1 MGDTSTSIA
10 SSAYTQPRTN
20 RQEVMSGIHSGSAG
34 AGGGGGSSGGGGSG
48 AASVLPTAALSSR
61 KLTFNASI
69 PLLIELADPP
79 TSETTPIAQYYCKI
93 PRIAYLP
100 LLLPTLRKYFLESLL
115 DEAALLTLKD
125 DQFWFEFNGQPLR
138 WHWPVGLLFDV
149 HTSNPA
155 ETGVGPSGALGGFG
169 RPTSTASS
177 PGRQQLDSYFS
188 PPVPPGGGATTS
200 AHSPALSS
208 HRSNLPWRIKLH
220 LKTPPSDKLNMS
232 PSVEACRANFMS
244 MVKEAD
250 FVRWGTTRRVV
261 NLRRTE
267 QDALWEGVVEHDF
280 EKYWS
285 VAAKLLPP
293 LNPSSASAN
302 APGPSEP
309 ITDGFHALSIS
320 PSRTPSLVPSIAS
333 SSAASSSTNVAN
345 TYARTGTGSALPD
358 YITTEG
364 GTVKGSTSPYA
375 ASPAAMGSQSSFSVA
390 TNSEAGSLLGD
401 VTVTGPAA
409 AGGGG
414 GGSAPG
420 GLRHIPMRIHLPE
433 GGPVVQEP
441 VGPYFEDGRPKTL
454 FAQLSALFPLLFPP
468 APSFAS
474 FAAPSPP
481 LAFVVVQGVRVPLE
495 AEIAWLG
502 AVLSGADGWL
512 SVIVHL
518 NAEP

>member
-1 MGDTSTSIA
+1 
-10 SSAYTQPRTN
+10 
-20 RQEVMSGIHSGSAG
+20 MSGIHSGG
-34 AGGGGGSSGGGGSG
+34 AGGGGGGGSG
-48 AASVLPTAALSSR
+48 IVGSSLSVLPSAALASR
-61 KLTFNASI
+61 KLIFNATI

-79 TSETTPIAQYYCKI
+79 TSETTPIAQYYCKT

-115 DEAALLTLKD
+115 DEATLLSLKD
-125 DQFWFEFNGQPLR
+125 DQFWFEYNGQPLR
-138 WHWPVGLLFDV
+138 WHWPIGLLFDT
-149 HTSNPA
+149 HTSNLA
-155 ETGVGPSGALGGFG
+155 ETSIGPSGLPVSQFG
-169 RPTSTASS
+169 ATGRITSTASS
-177 PGRQQLDSYFS
+177 PGRQQLDSYFA
-188 PPVPPGGGATTS
+188 PPAPPGHAAAS
-200 AHSPALSS
+200 HHMHAPLSS

-220 LKTPPSDKLNMS
+220 LKSPPSDKLNM
-232 PSVEACRANFMS
+232 PPTIEACRTNFMS

-293 LNPSSASAN
+293 LTSSSAA
-302 APGPSEP
+302 ALPATEP
-309 ITDGFHALSIS
+309 MAIDTGFHALSIS

-333 SSAASSSTNVAN
+333 GSAASSSIHVAS
-345 TYARTGTGSALPD
+345 AQRHGSGTSSGAHQEWLH
-358 YITTEG
+358 TTEG

-375 ASPAAMGSQSSFSVA
+375 AATSPTSYGGPAVGSQSSFSVA
-390 TNSEAGSLLGD
+390 THSSEAGSMLGD
-401 VTVTGPAA
+401 VTVTAGPS
-409 AGGGG
+409 AGGSGQ
-414 GGSAPG
+414 GSAAVAPG
-420 GLRHIPMRIHLPE
+420 GLRHIPVRIHLPE

-441 VGPYFEDGRPKTL
+441 VAPYFEDGRPKTL
-454 FAQLSALFPLLFPP
+454 VAQLSALFPLLFPP

-502 AVLSGADGWL
+502 AVLCGSDGWL

-518 NAEP
+518 NPE